1 MNFGE
6 RLKQIR
12 LEKGYTQK
20 DIINKINISQN
31 GYSSWELGKTEPNLT
46 SLKKLSNI
54 FHISVD
60 YLLGMEN
67 EEGLIIMQNELSE
80 DENYLIDLIR
90 QLEMKDKSTIYEL
103 AELMVQ
109 AKKIKQNKNKLHK
122 KRIIMTENN
131 KQEIQENKNK
141 ELR

>member
-90 QLEMKDKSTIYEL
+90 QLEMKNKSTIYEL

-109 AKKIKQNKNKLHK
+109 AKKNKTK
-122 KRIIMTENN
+122 
-131 KQEIQENKNK
+131 
-141 ELR
+141 